1 MISKKTFFSKKI
13 IDVVISGITLV
24 ILLPIFVI
32 IGIFIKLDSKG
43 PVFFVQER
51 VGKDNKT
58 FMVYKFRSM
67 RAGTPDGAK
76 EELGE
81 ESLYVTRVGKIIRR
95 FTIDELPNLFN
106 VVRGEMSLVGPRP
119 SHYTQYD
126 LIKMRTEAGIHKV
139 KPGIA
144 GYAQIMKTGGED
156 LEAKVKCDKYY
167 VEHMSLWLDIKI
179 ITKTAFMR
187 FSSTETF

>member
-1 MISKKTFFSKKI
+1 MIKRIFDLFFSI
-13 IDVVISGITLV
+13 
-24 ILLPIFVI
+24 ILLIVLAPLFAVV
-32 IGIFIKLDSKG
+32 GILIKLDSPG
-43 PVFFVQER
+43 AVFFRQKR

-67 RAGTPDGAK
+67 SVGTPDGAK
-76 EELGE
+76 EDLGE
-81 ESLYVTRVGKIIRR
+81 ENLYVTRVGKVIKR

-106 VVRGEMSLVGPRP
+106 VVKGEMSLVGPRP
-119 SHYTQYD
+119 PHYTQYD
-126 LIKMRTEAGIHKV
+126 LIKMRTEAGVHKL

-156 LEAKVKCDKYY
+156 LVAKVKCDKYY

-179 ITKTAFMR
+179 IIRTAIMR
-187 FSSTETF
+187 FTSTETF

>member
-1 MISKKTFFSKKI
+1 MIKRVFDLFFSI
-13 IDVVISGITLV
+13 IILIILAPLFVVVGIL
-24 ILLPIFVI
+24 
-32 IGIFIKLDSKG
+32 IKLDSAG
-43 PVFFVQER
+43 PVFFKQKR
-51 VGKDNKT
+51 MGKDNKI
-58 FMVYKFRSM
+58 FMVCKFRSM
-67 RAGTPDGAK
+67 SVGTPDGAK
-76 EELGE
+76 EDLGE
-81 ESLYVTRVGKIIRR
+81 ENSYVTRAGKTIRR

-119 SHYTQYD
+119 PHYTQDD

-156 LEAKVKCDKYY
+156 LVEKVKCDKYY

-179 ITKTAFMR
+179 IIKTAIMR
-187 FSSTETF
+187 FSSSETF

>member
-1 MISKKTFFSKKI
+1 MIKRVFDLFFSI
-13 IDVVISGITLV
+13 
-24 ILLPIFVI
+24 ILLIILSPLFVVV
-32 IGIFIKLDSKG
+32 GILIKLDSPG
-43 PVFFVQER
+43 PVFFKQKR

-67 RAGTPDGAK
+67 SVGTPDGAK

-81 ESLYVTRVGKIIRR
+81 DNLYVTRMGEKIRR

-119 SHYTQYD
+119 PHYTQYD
-126 LIKMRTEAGIHKV
+126 LIKMRTEEGIHKV

-156 LEAKVKCDKYY
+156 LVAKVKCDKYY

-179 ITKTAFMR
+179 IVRTAVMR
-187 FSSTETF
+187 LSSSETF

>member
-1 MISKKTFFSKKI
+1 MIKRAFDLFFSI
-13 IDVVISGITLV
+13 
-24 ILLPIFVI
+24 ILLIILAPMFVVV
-32 IGIFIKLDSKG
+32 GILIKLDSQG
-43 PVFFVQER
+43 PVFFKQKR

-67 RAGTPDGAK
+67 SVGTPDGAK
-76 EELGE
+76 EDLGE
-81 ESLYVTRVGKIIRR
+81 ESSYVTRVGKRIRR

-119 SHYTQYD
+119 PHYTQHD
-126 LIKMRTEAGIHKV
+126 LIKMRTKAGIHKV

-156 LEAKVKCDKYY
+156 LVTKVKCDKYY

-179 ITKTAFMR
+179 IIKTAIMR

>member
-1 MISKKTFFSKKI
+1 MIKRVFDLFFSI
-13 IDVVISGITLV
+13 
-24 ILLPIFVI
+24 ILLIVLAPLFVVV
-32 IGIFIKLDSKG
+32 GVLIKLDSPG
-43 PVFFVQER
+43 PVSFKQKR

-67 RAGTPDGAK
+67 SIGTPDGAK

-126 LIKMRTEAGIHKV
+126 LIKMRTKAGIHKI

-144 GYAQIMKTGGED
+144 GYAQIMKTGGKD
-156 LEAKVKCDKYY
+156 LEAKVKRDKYY

-187 FSSTETF
+187 FGSTETF

>member
-13 IDVVISGITLV
+13 IDVVISGIALV
-24 ILLPIFVI
+24 ILLPIFII

-67 RAGTPDGAK
+67 SIGTPDGAK

-126 LIKMRTEAGIHKV
+126 LIKMRTEAGIHKI

-179 ITKTAFMR
+179 IIRTAIMR
-187 FSSTETF
+187 FSSKETF

>member
-1 MISKKTFFSKKI
+1 MIKRAFDLFFSI
-13 IDVVISGITLV
+13 
-24 ILLPIFVI
+24 ILLIILTPLFVAV
-32 IGIFIKLDSKG
+32 GILIKLDSPG
-43 PVFFVQER
+43 PIFFKQKR

-67 RAGTPDGAK
+67 SVGTPDGAK
-76 EELGE
+76 EDLGE
-81 ESLYVTRVGKIIRR
+81 ENSYVTRVGKMIRR

-119 SHYTQYD
+119 PHYTQND
-126 LIKMRTEAGIHKV
+126 LIKMRTGAGIHTV

-156 LEAKVKCDKYY
+156 LVTKVKCDKYY

-179 ITKTAFMR
+179 IIKTAIMR
-187 FSSTETF
+187 FSSGETF

>member
-1 MISKKTFFSKKI
+1 MIKRIFDLVFSI
-13 IDVVISGITLV
+13 ILLV
-24 ILLPIFVI
+24 ILAPLFVVV
-32 IGIFIKLDSKG
+32 GILIKLDSPG
-43 PVFFVQER
+43 AVFFKQKR

-67 RAGTPDGAK
+67 SVGTPDGAK
-76 EELGE
+76 EDLGE
-81 ESLYVTRVGKIIRR
+81 ENSYVTRVGKIIRQ

-119 SHYTQYD
+119 PHYTQYD

-144 GYAQIMKTGGED
+144 GYAQIMKTGGEN
-156 LEAKVKCDKYY
+156 LVEKVKCDRYY
-167 VEHMSLWLDIKI
+167 VEHMNLWLDIKI
-179 ITKTAFMR
+179 IIKTAIMR
-187 FSSTETF
+187 FSSKETF

>member
-1 MISKKTFFSKKI
+1 MIKRVFDLFFSI
-13 IDVVISGITLV
+13 
-24 ILLPIFVI
+24 ILLIILSPLFVAV
-32 IGIFIKLDSKG
+32 GILIKLDSPG
-43 PVFFVQER
+43 PIFFKQKR
-51 VGKDNKT
+51 VGKDNKD

-67 RAGTPDGAK
+67 SMGTPDGAK
-76 EELGE
+76 EDLGE
-81 ESLYVTRVGKIIRR
+81 ENSYVTRMGKIIRR

-119 SHYTQYD
+119 PHYTQYN
-126 LIKMRTEAGIHKV
+126 LIKMRTGAGIHKV

-156 LEAKVKCDKYY
+156 LAAKVKCDKYY

-179 ITKTAFMR
+179 IIRTAIMR
-187 FSSTETF
+187 FSSRETF

>member
-1 MISKKTFFSKKI
+1 MIKRVFDLFFSI
-13 IDVVISGITLV
+13 
-24 ILLPIFVI
+24 ILLI
-32 IGIFIKLDSKG
+32 ILAPLFLMVGILLKLDSPG
-43 PVFFVQER
+43 PVFFKQKR

-67 RAGTPDGAK
+67 SVGTPDGAK
-76 EELGE
+76 EALGE
-81 ESLYVTRVGKIIRR
+81 ESSYVTRAGKAIRR

-106 VVRGEMSLVGPRP
+106 VVRGKMSLVGPRP
-119 SHYTQYD
+119 PHFTQYD
-126 LIKMRTEAGIHKV
+126 LIKMRTEAGVHKV

-156 LEAKVKCDKYY
+156 LVAKVKCDKYY

-179 ITKTAFMR
+179 VIKTVIIR
-187 FSSTETF
+187 FSSSKTF

>member
-1 MISKKTFFSKKI
+1 MIKRIFDLVFSI
-13 IDVVISGITLV
+13 ILLV
-24 ILLPIFVI
+24 ILAPLFVVV
-32 IGIFIKLDSKG
+32 GILIKLDSPG
-43 PVFFVQER
+43 AVFFKQKR
-51 VGKDNKT
+51 VGKDNKN

-67 RAGTPDGAK
+67 GVGTPDGAK
-76 EELGE
+76 EDLGE
-81 ESLYVTRVGKIIRR
+81 ENSYVTRVGKIIRQ

-119 SHYTQYD
+119 PHYTQYD
-126 LIKMRTEAGIHKV
+126 LIKMRTKAGIHKV

-156 LEAKVKCDKYY
+156 LAAKVKCDKYY

-179 ITKTAFMR
+179 IIKTAIMR
-187 FSSTETF
+187 ISSKETF